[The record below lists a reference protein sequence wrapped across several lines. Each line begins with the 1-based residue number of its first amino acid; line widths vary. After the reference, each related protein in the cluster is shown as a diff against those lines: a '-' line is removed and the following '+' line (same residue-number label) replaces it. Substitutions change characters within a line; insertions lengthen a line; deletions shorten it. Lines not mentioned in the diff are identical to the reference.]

1 MTRLTRR
8 AALLA
13 AASAPF
19 VPAARAHHSFAMY
32 DPSQPRT
39 LTGTVREFQWTSP
52 HVMIWFFNDRADGT
66 PGSSEGDLWT
76 VELST
81 SPGPLS
87 RLGWSR
93 RSLAPGD
100 RIEISINPL
109 RSGEQG
115 GQFRQVKKLAT
126 GEVLTTAQPSSQ
138 PAQPSTVQP
147 ARP

>member
-1 MTRLTRR
+1 MPHTTRR
-8 AALLA
+8 ALLSA
-13 AASAPF
+13 AAAAPF
-19 VPAARAHHSFAMY
+19 AMPARAHHSFAMY

-39 LTGTVREFQWTSP
+39 LNGTVREFQWTAP
-52 HVMIWFFNDRADGT
+52 HVMIWFFNDRPDGT
-66 PGSSEGDLWT
+66 PGSAESDLWT

-81 SPGPLS
+81 SPGPLG

-115 GQFRQVKKLAT
+115 GQFRQLRKIAT
-126 GEVLTTAQPSSQ
+126 GEVLTTAAPTSPQ
-138 PAQPSTVQP
+138 AEPSTVQP